1 MFGILSKLYSGACPL
16 GVDIGSFATK
26 VVQLEPGK
34 DGLLIKRAGQCR
46 TPPDSTKAGVIT
58 DPQSVASSLMKL
70 LEEMQVNADAAV
82 AAVAGPT
89 VVVRK
94 LQLPAMSVRQLR
106 ASIRWE
112 ARSHIS
118 FPLEDSVVEF
128 QILRTNGQS
137 GHHMEVMLAA
147 TPRDMVDSRVE
158 TLELAGLQPVAVEV
172 EPFSAL
178 RAVVQ
183 GGELVGPEET
193 VAVVGLGASFS
204 DINLLSKNNFVLTR
218 SIPLAGNNLT
228 EAIASALSMD
238 AQKANNLKETGMQVV
253 GSEEERA
260 LLDPFAQQA
269 SRAVEH
275 LLEELIREVRR
286 SLAYYDYQQQAPADA
301 EKPQTVER
309 VVLVGG
315 TARLQGLAS
324 YMESQLGVPVQV
336 ADLLRNQKIQASGAD
351 QENLTQQSSALTV
364 GIGLAM
370 REITLSRQGRGGR
383 TL

>member
-1 MFGILSKLYSGACPL
+1 MFGILSKYYGSGYPI
-16 GVDIGSFATK
+16 GVDIGSSALK
-26 VVQLEPGK
+26 VVQVEPSK
-34 DGLLIKRAGQCR
+34 DGLIVKRAGQCP
-46 TPPDSTKAGVIT
+46 TPADSTKAGVIT
-58 DPQSVASSLMKL
+58 DPHSVALALRKL
-70 LEEMQVNADAAV
+70 LDDMQVNADTAV

-94 LQLPAMSVRQLR
+94 VQLPTMSNRQLKS
-106 ASIRWE
+106 SIRWE
-112 ARSHIS
+112 ARNHIS

-128 QILRTNGQS
+128 QVLPGNGQS
-137 GHHMEVMLAA
+137 GPHMEIMLAA
-147 TPRDMVDSRVE
+147 TPRDLVDGRVE
-158 TLELAGLQPVAVEV
+158 TLELAGLQAVAVEV
-172 EPFSAL
+172 ESFAAL

-183 GGELVGPEET
+183 GCELVNPEET

-204 DINLLSKNNFVLTR
+204 DINLYSRGNFVLTR

-238 AQKANNLKETGMQVV
+238 EQKANALKETGMQVV

-286 SLAYYDYQQQAPADA
+286 SLAYYDYQQQAPADT

-309 VVLVGG
+309 VILIGG
-315 TARLQGLAS
+315 TAQLQGLAS
-324 YMESQLGVPVQV
+324 YMESQLGVPVEV
-336 ADLLRNQKIQASGAD
+336 ADLVRNQKIQAPGAD
-351 QENLTQQSSALTV
+351 VEYFRQQSPALAV
-364 GIGLAM
+364 GLGLAM
-370 REITLSRQGRGGR
+370 REIMLSREGRGGQR
-383 TL
+383 L